1 MGNSSSA
8 QFLWSRLA
16 MLAEETSPL
25 LLAAL
30 LTFRFGLFAMGK
42 AFGVL
47 LFLHLLQVIIGYGH
61 ELRIRPGSNR
71 NTDSEVEIEHSY
83 SSRFILLFPAMICCL
98 FLHYDAMTIV
108 SCWIYL
114 VAGFL
119 LRYQR
124 MLGQA
129 GRKGVT
135 VHRVGTI
142 FSMISPLTVY
152 FLLHEFNLFSLL
164 LIISLLDL
172 IQWIIHFIIT
182 SRLPF
187 LSPRIDFSYLST
199 YIPYL
204 VTSLFQFTFMNAL
217 LLFATVGF
225 DTITIGVA
233 AWLSL
238 LLRISISLSGLLI
251 SQAGE
256 KRHQGD
262 FITESDKGQAIFIL
276 TAILN
281 AILVV
286 LLYHKLQPW
295 LPEKFSHPLL
305 LAGLYLLVMLVY
317 LLTRQN
323 FDAGQLRSD
332 LGYPIYRM
340 THSIMAIQLLGM
352 VLALFAGASFI
363 WMLWILLFG
372 YALRYSVTLIQFR
385 HLKA

>member
-25 LLAAL
+25 VLAAI

-47 LFLHLLQVIIGYGH
+47 LFLHLLQIVIGYGH
-61 ELRIRPGSNR
+61 ELRIRPGSHR
-71 NTDSEVEIEHSY
+71 GSDSEVEIEHSY
-83 SSRFILLFPAMICCL
+83 SSRFILLFPAMLCCL
-98 FLHYDAMTIV
+98 FFQYDATTIV

-114 VAGFL
+114 VTGFL
-119 LRYQR
+119 LHYQR
-124 MLGQA
+124 MLGHA
-129 GRKGVT
+129 GRKGVA
-135 VHRVGTI
+135 VHRAAAV
-142 FSMISPLTVY
+142 FSIASPLTVY

-164 LIISLLDL
+164 LILSSLDL
-172 IQWIIHFIIT
+172 IQWIIQFLIT
-182 SRLPF
+182 SRLPA
-187 LSPRIDFSYLST
+187 LSPRVDFSYLST
-199 YIPYL
+199 YVPYL
-204 VTSLFQFTFMNAL
+204 ITSLFQFTFMNAL
-217 LLFATVGF
+217 LLFAAVGF
-225 DTITIGVA
+225 DTMTIGVA

-238 LLRISISLSGLLI
+238 LLRMSIALSGLLI
-251 SQAGE
+251 SQSGE
-256 KRHQGD
+256 NRQQSD
-262 FITESDKGQAIFIL
+262 FITESDKGKAIFIL

-281 AILVV
+281 AMLAV

-295 LPEKFSHPLL
+295 LPESFSHPLL

-317 LLTRQN
+317 LLTQQN
-323 FDAGQLRSD
+323 FDAGQLRTD

-352 VLALFAGASFI
+352 VLALFAGVSFI

-385 HLKA
+385 QLKA

>member
-25 LLAAL
+25 VLAAL

-42 AFGVL
+42 AFGL
-47 LFLHLLQVIIGYGH
+47 LLILQLLQIIIGYGH

-71 NTDSEVEIEHSY
+71 AKDSEVEIEHSY
-83 SSRFILLFPAMICCL
+83 SSRFILLFPAMLGCL
-98 FLHYDAMTIV
+98 FLQYDALTIAC
-108 SCWIYL
+108 CWIYL
-114 VAGFL
+114 VTGFL

-124 MLGQA
+124 MLGHA
-129 GRKGVT
+129 GTKGAAVLRVSTFFSIISPVT
-135 VHRVGTI
+135 V
-142 FSMISPLTVY
+142 
-152 FLLHEFNLFSLL
+152 LLLLNEFNLFSLL
-164 LIISLLDL
+164 ILLSSLDL
-172 IQWIIHFIIT
+172 IQWIIQFLIT
-182 SRLPF
+182 SRLPS

-199 YIPYL
+199 YLPYL

-217 LLFATVGF
+217 LLFAAIGF
-225 DTITIGVA
+225 DTMTVGVA

-238 LLRISISLSGLLI
+238 LLRISITLSGLLI

-256 KRHQGD
+256 NRQQGD

-281 AILVV
+281 ALLAV

-295 LPEKFSHPLL
+295 LPDVFSHPLL
-305 LAGLYLLVMLVY
+305 LAGLYLLVMLIY

-352 VLALFAGASFI
+352 VLALFTGVSFI

-385 HLKA
+385 QLKA